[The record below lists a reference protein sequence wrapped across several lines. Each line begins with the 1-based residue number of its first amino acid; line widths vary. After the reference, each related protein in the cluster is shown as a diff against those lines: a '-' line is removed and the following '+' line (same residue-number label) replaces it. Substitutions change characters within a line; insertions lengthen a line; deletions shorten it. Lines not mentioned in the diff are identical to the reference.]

1 MGTTDGSQ
9 EHSVL
14 GVARLAQAATMHSQQ
29 AAHARAVSDGVT
41 DGRAPALRRAAAR
54 DGASKEKSVKMGLMA
69 PRGQED
75 KFRGAGGARRQTKCQ
90 FVDG

>member
-1 MGTTDGSQ
+1 MEAKSIAFW
-9 EHSVL
+9 ESHAL
-14 GVARLAQAATMHSQQ
+14 PKLPRCRSQQ

-90 FVDG
+90 FVDGWVL